1 MQFIGF
7 TGLIVISLSFIAASP
22 SHSQADLFVTD
33 RASPLKPITLKLSPS
48 MKFKGSVQ
56 VSGRFL
62 AVQHQYDK
70 QVPYLQLI
78 FYPDS
83 RSAELLPRLEG
94 DKPVKE
100 VQISN
105 PEQAALMLLDPDTLE
120 KLRRKELP
128 SVTLRATAVIHA
140 YEIAVVCDQRW
151 YMADVVSASTLQDV
165 AGSAEKGRI
174 GCG

>member
-1 MQFIGF
+1 MRSIGF
-7 TGLIVISLSFIAASP
+7 TGLIIISLSLIAASP

-33 RASPLKPITLKLSPS
+33 RASPLKPITTELSPS
-48 MKFKGSVQ
+48 MKFRGSVQ

-62 AVQHQYDK
+62 VVQHQYDK
-70 QVPYLQLI
+70 QAPYLQLI

-105 PEQAALMLLDPDTLE
+105 PEKAVLMLLDPDALE
-120 KLRRKELP
+120 KLLKKELP
-128 SVTLRATAVIHA
+128 SVTLRATAVIRA
-140 YEIAVVCDQRW
+140 YEITVVCDQRW
-151 YMADVVSASTLQDV
+151 YLADLVSASTLQDV
-165 AGSAEKGRI
+165 AGSPEKGRI